1 MLLQTMLLHARASQP
16 CTSPAMAAGKALPVK
31 AEVRSERWT
40 GSASQSNRAVRIE
53 VMRPPL
59 DALPGSGGRP
69 VPAAKVGHCGVVV
82 LNVDET
88 GFHTDCSTMRPRAM
102 LTGTVFVAP
111 RFRRQGVAQRL
122 VREAETHARLWGFSE
137 LMLPVDPKNAA
148 AHRLYEKLGYVKI
161 KGSGGEAKQ
170 VTLKRNLWAPNLHTV
185 RHVQLPP
192 RVFRPQPFVPHRLVQ
207 VHSITPYPLT
217 RLPCVQ
223 VHSMLNRHTEVQ

>member
-1 MLLQTMLLHARASQP
+1 MP
-16 CTSPAMAAGKALPVK
+16 C
-31 AEVRSERWT
+31 
-40 GSASQSNRAVRIE
+40 
-53 VMRPPL
+53 
-59 DALPGSGGRP
+59 
-69 VPAAKVGHCGVVV
+69 
-82 LNVDET
+82 VDET

-217 RLPCVQ
+217 RLPCLQ